1 MCASDS
7 PFDTSAGF
15 PPDPRLTPRDDAV
28 LVAAAAARVAAAVCG
43 APPPPSAA
51 ALGRLAARPVYGAFV
66 SLKRGKQLRSCC
78 GYLGESLELAQALD
92 HAAVRAACDDPRF
105 PPIGRDE
112 LHQLRIE
119 VWVLWGFRPVPQR
132 GPARAAAVEIGRHGV
147 QISSAEGRG
156 LLLPGVAVEH
166 GFDAAGFL
174 DAVCHKAGLPAR
186 AWLDDDTKLFVFEGR
201 SAAAPLSRF
210 VAARTPVWAGRF
222 YPGDRRS
229 IDAALDRWRAVATF
243 RPAPWLAAV
252 VPHAGWPYS
261 GRLAFETL
269 AQIDFPPQTII
280 FCPRHTGIGPRWAVW
295 PGAQWEVPGATI
307 AADPMLAARLAAEI
321 DGLMLDDAPHREEHA
336 IEVLLPMIARLAPHT
351 RVAGI
356 TVGMSGL
363 EELIRFGDQLAEV
376 VAALPQRPLLLVSSD
391 MHHRASDMETR
402 RLDELALKEL
412 EAADPQG
419 LYRAVIEHGI
429 TMCGA
434 AAAVIVLE
442 ALRRLNAAAPLHGQ
456 LAERSGPAG
465 AAPDETAAH
474 VPRTGSEGVI
484 ECCRVGHTTSAEASG
499 DWGNCVGYAGL
510 LYGPAPAAK
519 TETSHP

>member
-7 PFDTSAGF
+7 TFDAAGGF
-15 PPDPRLTPRDDAV
+15 PPDPRLAPRNDAV
-28 LVAAAAARVAAAVCG
+28 LLASAAARVAATVCG

-51 ALGRLAARPVYGAFV
+51 ALGRLAARPVYGVFV

-78 GYLGESLELAQALD
+78 GYLGESLELAHALD

-112 LHQLRIE
+112 LHELRIE

-132 GPARAAAVEIGRHGV
+132 GPDRAAAIEIGRHGV

-156 LLLPGVAVEH
+156 LLLPGVATEH

-210 VAARTPVWAGRF
+210 VATRTPVWAGRF

-229 IDAALDRWRAVATF
+229 IDAALDRWQAAATF

-269 AQIDFPPQTII
+269 ARIDFPSQAII
-280 FCPRHTGIGPRWAVW
+280 FCPRHTGSGPRWAVW
-295 PGAQWEVPGATI
+295 PGARWEVPGATI
-307 AADPMLAARLAAEI
+307 AADPLLAARLAAEI

-351 RVAGI
+351 RVVGVTAGL
-356 TVGMSGL
+356 G
-363 EELIRFGDQLAEV
+363 ELIRFGDQLAEV
-376 VAALPQRPLLLVSSD
+376 VGDLPRRPLLLVSSD

-402 RLDELALKEL
+402 RLDELALEEL
-412 EAADPQG
+412 EAADPEG
-419 LYRAVIEHGI
+419 LYRAVSEHGI

-434 AAAVIVLE
+434 SAAVIVLE
-442 ALRRLNAAAPLHGQ
+442 AIRRLQGYAPSEDQ
-456 LAERSGPAG
+456 PPAQHCRPLD
-465 AAPDETAAH
+465 AAPDESSFRVSPLRSAD
-474 VPRTGSEGVI
+474 PI
-484 ECCRVGHTTSAEASG
+484 ECRRVGHTTSAEAGG
-499 DWGNCVGYAGL
+499 DWSNCVGYAGL
-510 LYGPAPAAK
+510 LFGPAPSAK
-519 TETSHP
+519 TETSRR